1 MRDET
6 RRRLDQ
12 KLFYDRLKWIGAG
25 MAAAGC
31 VAGGF
36 WLTGL
41 DANVETRRVAGVVE
55 NVGPLVGAKSIAI
68 EEGLAVDVKLADGRY
83 SAGGWSDLAPVLALK
98 NIGCKR
104 VVYVQRQGD
113 ESVFA
118 AQIAVQLGMSEAK
131 WKALYD
137 LSTQDSGYAVS
148 VAKADAVWCT
158 NWNAFTATQQAEL
171 AKDAYNAPFELRGIS
186 RRKQLREYARSSTT
200 PLGIVGCS
208 AGVRGTKTWQDIAGK

>member
-68 EEGLAVDVKLADGRY
+68 EEGLAVDMKLADGRV
-83 SAGGWSDLAPVLALK
+83 AHVMALK
-98 NIGCKR
+98 KTDPH
-104 VVYVQRQGD
+104 VGD
-113 ESVFA
+113 HVEVAEHIHGTGRTTFS
-118 AQIAVQLGMSEAK
+118 
-131 WKALYD
+131 WK
-137 LSTQDSGYAVS
+137 
-148 VAKADAVWCT
+148 
-158 NWNAFTATQQAEL
+158 
-171 AKDAYNAPFELRGIS
+171 
-186 RRKQLREYARSSTT
+186 
-200 PLGIVGCS
+200 
-208 AGVRGTKTWQDIAGK
+208 